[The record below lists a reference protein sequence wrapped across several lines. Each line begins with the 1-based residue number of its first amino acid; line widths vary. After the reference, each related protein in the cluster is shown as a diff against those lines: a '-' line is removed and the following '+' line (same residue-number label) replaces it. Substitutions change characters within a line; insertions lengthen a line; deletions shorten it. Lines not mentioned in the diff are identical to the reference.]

1 MFYIFNVTDRAD
13 DVIKI
18 LKSDLNLSLSFI
30 KIILKPQ
37 NTGVLKR
44 DKDRNHKQ
52 LNYYY
57 GKPQI
62 ILTLFLL
69 FVSIGIISDICVS
82 YSYP

>member
-30 KIILKPQ
+30 KITLKPQ

-57 GKPQI
+57 RKPQI
-62 ILTLFLL
+62 ILTLF
-69 FVSIGIISDICVS
+69 
-82 YSYP
+82 